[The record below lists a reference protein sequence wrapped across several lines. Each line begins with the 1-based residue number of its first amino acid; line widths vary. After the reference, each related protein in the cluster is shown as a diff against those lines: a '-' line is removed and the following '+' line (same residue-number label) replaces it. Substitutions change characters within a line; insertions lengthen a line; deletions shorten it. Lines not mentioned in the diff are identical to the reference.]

1 LKWPVHDDDDV
12 RNAEGLEQLSMEQR
26 ERLVGSCAAGDCA
39 VVVVV
44 AVVAVVVVAVV
55 VVVVVRLVG
64 DENDANAESAEDE
77 DGDERMEI
85 LMNMM
90 RKWIIGSVDVKDDYC
105 SKNVCENEKKK

>member
-1 LKWPVHDDDDV
+1 M

-44 AVVAVVVVAVV
+44 VVAAVV
-55 VVVVVRLVG
+55 VVVVVRWVG

-90 RKWIIGSVDVKDDYC
+90 RKWIIGSVDVKDDYLMSC
-105 SKNVCENEKKK
+105 SKKVCENEKKK